1 MTPKTT
7 RVPASPSFNEPQ
19 IMGVI
24 NATPDSFSDGNN
36 YLDIARARDRIHI
49 MRKNGA
55 SIVDIGGE
63 STHPGSKPITG
74 SEELRRVLPII
85 EAAIESFPN
94 LVYSIDTTKY
104 GVAKRA
110 LQAGVSIIN
119 DVSGLQKEPRL
130 ADLAAEF
137 NATLIIMH
145 SKGKPE
151 TMQDNPIYNDVVQE
165 IYDFFVTQ
173 SEIAKNR
180 GAKKIILD
188 PGIGFGKNLEQNL
201 KILAHLDKFVELEY
215 PVMVGA
221 SRKSM
226 IGEILDQR
234 PVDDRVIGTVS
245 VHYDALVKGARI
257 LRVHDVEQASDSIR
271 IFNAIQSQR

>member
-1 MTPKTT
+1 MVPKTT
-7 RVPASPSFNEPQ
+7 RIPASPSFNEPQ

-36 YLDIARARDRIHI
+36 YLDISRARDRIHI

-63 STHPGSKPITG
+63 STRPGSKPITEK
-74 SEELRRVLPII
+74 EELRRVLPII

-104 GVAKRA
+104 GVAKKA
-110 LQAGVSIIN
+110 LQTGVSIIN
-119 DVSGLQKEPRL
+119 DVSGLQKEVRL

-137 NATLIIMH
+137 DATLVIMH
-145 SKGKPE
+145 SKGNPE
-151 TMQDNPIYNDVVQE
+151 TMQDNPTYKDVVQE
-165 IYDFFVTQ
+165 IYDFFVAQ
-173 SEIAKNR
+173 SKTANNR
-180 GAKKIILD
+180 GANKIILD

-201 KILAHLDKFVELEY
+201 KILAHLDKFVELGY